1 MWFQQPDK
9 LVKIEKYAP
18 IVDAIPTGIYTLE
31 FDPLTRNFFLKAA
44 PAFEMP
50 TKIYGLELKFI
61 NKSVSVIKQTSK
73 NVGIALV
80 GIPGSGKTVTAKN
93 ICLRLPRIPV
103 ILVNTFY
110 KGMEQWL
117 AGIQQEVILF
127 FDEFEKTSK
136 NGISIDDDDDNPEAN
151 FTILS
156 LMDGVFGGGRKIFLL
171 TSNSEQFNSPLMN
184 RPSRIRYLK
193 KFDNLDEKVIREIL
207 DDRLK
212 DKNLFDNCIE
222 YFKTLKVTTVDAV
235 CLAIEEV
242 NLTGEMP
249 EDFNLSKKE
258 QYVLWKKKGKDWEEV
273 SRYNCDVMWD
283 TRRKGQGM
291 YFGDYYAGILEEKV
305 AFDEFI
311 IKLEKEK
318 STYRITKIVD
328 KTFGYGRRL
337 FEESAL

>member
-1 MWFQQPDK
+1 MSN
-9 LVKIEKYAP
+9 
-18 IVDAIPTGIYTLE
+18 IPTVTPEERKKNLEILRKFHTPALEQLGANPANFVSKVPYTPAGKQEPYIGMFPSEMNRNADIYIEFAHKENLPIDPAARTLYKLAYN
-31 FDPLTRNFFLKAA
+31 P
-44 PAFEMP
+44 
-50 TKIYGLELKFI
+50 
-61 NKSVSVIKQTSK
+61 
-73 NVGIALV
+73 
-80 GIPGSGKTVTAKN
+80 
-93 ICLRLPRIPV
+93 
-103 ILVNTFY
+103 FY
-110 KGMEQWL
+110 D
-117 AGIQQEVILF
+117 
-127 FDEFEKTSK
+127 DEFEKTSK